1 MVICCPTD
9 GLGHS
14 GPSAQCQTTDSR
26 HGSDAVSRGQMCTG
40 RLFGCD
46 DSGVSV
52 KKRPNPERK
61 PAPVRDTLSQLR
73 LRELLAE
80 VQDRIERIVK
90 GRDRLD
96 GLVEA
101 MLVVTSGLELDAT
114 LRSIVDTA
122 IQLVDA
128 RYGALGVRGHGHDLV
143 EFVYQGIDDH
153 TRALIGHL
161 PQGRGVL
168 GVLIDDP
175 QPIRLDN
182 IQQHSASVGFPAN
195 HPPMRTFLGVPVK
208 IRDEVFGNLYLTEKA
223 NGQPFS
229 EDDEV
234 LVQALA
240 AAAGIAI
247 ANARLYAQ
255 SQARQAWIEAARDI
269 ATEML
274 SGADPATVFALLAEK
289 ALKLADATATMV
301 AVPIE
306 ADEPAS
312 GAPELVIAE
321 TSGALSISA
330 DDDSVTLTSTPIGDV
345 ALERLPRRFDS
356 LDLAIGVSI
365 EPGPALLL
373 PLRVADTLA
382 GVLVVL
388 RRPGLAPFT
397 DEQLDMMTAFADQAA
412 LAWQLAT
419 SERRMRELEVLTD
432 RDRIAHELHDHVI
445 QRLFAIGLAMQATLP
460 LARSSEVQRRLS
472 EQVDDLQ
479 RVIEDIR
486 TAIFA
491 LHTTPS
497 DTVRLRQRLEEAIAE
512 CAVTGLRTMVQ
523 FVGPVSVVDATLADH
538 AEAFVRSA
546 VSDATRQPNV
556 DRISVV
562 VEVGDEFRIKVAADG
577 IGVPD
582 DPTAQNLTEMR
593 RMAEDIGGSLEVET
607 APDGETTLRWSVPL
621 PE

>member
-1 MVICCPTD
+1 VP
-9 GLGHS
+9 
-14 GPSAQCQTTDSR
+14 
-26 HGSDAVSRGQMCTG
+26 VN
-40 RLFGCD
+40 
-46 DSGVSV
+46 
-52 KKRPNPERK
+52 KRPNSDRK
-61 PAPVRDTLSQLR
+61 PAPVRETLSQLR

-80 VQDRIERIVK
+80 VQDRIAKIVE

-143 EFVYQGIDDH
+143 EFVHQGIDDD

-175 QPIRLDN
+175 QLIRLDK
-182 IQQHSASVGFPAN
+182 IQQHPASVGFPPN

-255 SQARQAWIEAARDI
+255 SRARQAWIEAARDI

-274 SGADPATVFALLAEK
+274 SGAEPATVFALVAEK

-301 AVPIE
+301 AVPVE
-306 ADEPAS
+306 ADPPAS
-312 GAPELVIAE
+312 DTTELVVTE

-330 DDDSVTLTSTPIGDV
+330 EDVLTVPGTLINEVFLDCT
-345 ALERLPRRFDS
+345 PRRLDN
-356 LDLAIGVSI
+356 LDLAIGGLTD
-365 EPGPALLL
+365 PGPALLL
-373 PLRVADTLA
+373 PLRVADTAA

-388 RRPGLAPFT
+388 RRAGLPPFT
-397 DEQLDMMTAFADQAA
+397 DEQLDMMAAFADQAA
-412 LAWQLAT
+412 LAWQLAR
-419 SERRMRELEVLTD
+419 SERRMRELDVLTD
-432 RDRIAHELHDHVI
+432 RDRIARELHDHVI
-445 QRLFAIGLAMQATLP
+445 QRLFALGLAIQATVP
-460 LARSSEVQRRLS
+460 LAKSPEVKRRLS

-479 RVIEDIR
+479 EVIQDIR
-486 TAIFA
+486 TAIFG
-491 LHTTPS
+491 LHTTS
-497 DTVRLRQRLEEAIAE
+497 SGATRLRQRLEEAIAE
-512 CAVTGLRTMVQ
+512 CSGTDLRTMVQ
-523 FVGPVSVVDATLADH
+523 FIGPVSVVDATLADH

-546 VSDATRQPNV
+546 VGDAARQPDV
-556 DRISVV
+556 SRLSVV
-562 VEVGDEFRIKVAADG
+562 VEAGDELSIKVAADG
-577 IGVPD
+577 QGVPD
-582 DPTAQNLTEMR
+582 EATVNNLAEMR
-593 RMAEDIGGSLEVET
+593 RITKEIGGSLTVET
-607 APDGETTLRWSVPL
+607 SPDSETTLRWSVPL